1 LANRCQRYLTIT
13 SGSWLVWL
21 AVGAMFYTVHIL
33 WFTVSVLC
41 ECADAVFC
49 IMPDMLHLL
58 VTVVKQVT
66 ACHIRPP

>member
-1 LANRCQRYLTIT
+1 
-13 SGSWLVWL
+13 
-21 AVGAMFYTVHIL
+21 MFYTVHIL